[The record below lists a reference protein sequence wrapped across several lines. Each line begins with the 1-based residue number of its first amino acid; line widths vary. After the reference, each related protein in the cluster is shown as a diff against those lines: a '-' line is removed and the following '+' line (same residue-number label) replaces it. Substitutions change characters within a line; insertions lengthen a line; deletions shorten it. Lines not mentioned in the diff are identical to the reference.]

1 MIPTEEIKEEPKKKT
16 PGARFETFFRVS
28 MLLLLLL
35 ILAVQ
40 AVGVANTVYRDLLC
54 DVQKEKFSR
63 TIEALTSKYETAVY
77 DTPEVDNINKQILI
91 ATEYQFMNQQLIFEL
106 LTACRL
112 ETK

>member
-1 MIPTEEIKEEPKKKT
+1 MEEIKEEPKKKA
-16 PGARFETFFRVS
+16 PGARFETFYRVS
-28 MLLLLLL
+28 LLLLLLL

-40 AVGVANTVYRDLLC
+40 SIGIANTVYRDLLC

-63 TIEALTSKYETAVY
+63 TMDALTSQYQTAVY
-77 DTPEVDNINKQILI
+77 DTPEVDNINKQMFI
-91 ATEYQFMNQQLIFEL
+91 ANEYQFINQQLLFEL

>member
-1 MIPTEEIKEEPKKKT
+1 MIPTEEVKEEPKKKT

-54 DVQKEKFSR
+54 DVQKEKYER
-63 TIEALTSKYETAVY
+63 GVNALYAEYETAVY
-77 DTPEVDNINKQILI
+77 DNPEVDNINKQLLM
-91 ATEYQFMNQQLIFEL
+91 ANEYQFMNQQLIFEL

>member
-1 MIPTEEIKEEPKKKT
+1 MEEIKEEPKKKT

-28 MLLLLLL
+28 LLLLLL
-35 ILAVQ
+35 LLLAVQ

-54 DVQKEKFSR
+54 DAQKEKYER
-63 TIEALTSKYETAVY
+63 GVNALYSEYETAVY
-77 DTPEVDNINKQILI
+77 DTPEVDNINKQTFMAI
-91 ATEYQFMNQQLIFEL
+91 EYQFMNQQLIFEL